1 MTDVTRL
8 VAEGRCGV
16 HWMEAPAEVAEA
28 RRAAKGAGL
37 DFARI
42 DGARVA
48 SKRAFLS
55 AAARALEFPP
65 GLGRNWD
72 ALEDALRDLSWRTGR
87 GTVIAWSPV
96 DPLADADRES
106 FLVARDVLA
115 DAAAWWGERGRPLV
129 VLLGGTARDA
139 RRGAP

>member
-8 VAEGRCGV
+8 VAGGRSGV
-16 HWMEAPAEVAEA
+16 HWMEAPDEIARA
-28 RRAAKGAGL
+28 RRAAEGAGL
-37 DFARI
+37 DFAHI
-42 DGARVA
+42 DGARTA

-72 ALEDALRDLSWRTGR
+72 ALEDALRDLSWRPGR

-96 DPLADADRES
+96 DPLADADLES
-106 FLVARDVLA
+106 FLVALDVLR
-115 DAAAWWGERGRPLV
+115 DAAAGGGEHGRPLV

-139 RRGAP
+139 GRGAR